1 MDTVVYVI
9 SILMWILCPA
19 IIGLILLQGA
29 AGDISSAFGGG
40 GQLDAS
46 LGVGAHRKMA
56 QVTGA
61 LAVLFFIMVL
71 FMAYPHRGSFQN
83 VKNAPAPVAPPTEQ
97 AKPEAVKPVEPA
109 PPIVQPE
116 PAKPAD
122 PAPAIPVQAQ
132 PQAEVQPEAAK
143 PVEAAPAPEV
153 EVKPAPA
160 APEPA
165 KPEAAQPEAVKP
177 EAKPVEPLPVTV
189 PTLAPA
195 PAPAEPAKP

>member
-29 AGDISSAFGGG
+29 AGGG

-83 VKNAPAPVAPPTEQ
+83 VKNAPASVPA
-97 AKPEAVKPVEPA
+97 AKPEA
-109 PPIVQPE
+109 
-116 PAKPAD
+116 AKPA
-122 PAPAIPVQAQ
+122 PAAVPTVLPEAKPEAAKPAEPAAPVVVPEAK
-132 PQAEVQPEAAK
+132 PEAAKPAEPAAPVVVPEAKPEAAK
-143 PVEAAPAPEV
+143 PVE
-153 EVKPAPA
+153 PA
-160 APEPA
+160 APDVPA
-165 KPEAAQPEAVKP
+165 AA
-177 EAKPVEPLPVTV
+177 AKPVEPVAPVVTV
-189 PTLAPA
+189 PTLVPA

>member
-83 VKNAPAPVAPPTEQ
+83 VKNAPAPAPAPSEQ
-97 AKPEAVKPVEPA
+97 AKPGPA
-109 PPIVQPE
+109 PAPAV
-116 PAKPAD
+116 PAKPEAAKPAEAA
-122 PAPAIPVQAQ
+122 PAPVVLPEAAKPAEAAPAPVQVQAQ
-132 PQAEVQPEAAK
+132 VQPEAAK
-143 PVEAAPAPEV
+143 PVEAAPAP
-153 EVKPAPA
+153 PA
-160 APEPA
+160 
-165 KPEAAQPEAVKP
+165 PEAAKP
-177 EAKPVEPLPVTV
+177 EAKPVEPLPATV

-195 PAPAEPAKP
+195 PAPAPPEPAKP

>member
-83 VKNAPAPVAPPTEQ
+83 VKNAPAPAAAPSEQ
-97 AKPEAVKPVEPA
+97 AKPGPA
-109 PPIVQPE
+109 PAPAV
-116 PAKPAD
+116 PAKPEAAKPAEAA
-122 PAPAIPVQAQ
+122 PAPVVLPEAAKPAEAAPAAPVQVQAQ
-132 PQAEVQPEAAK
+132 TQAQPEAAK
-143 PVEAAPAPEV
+143 PVE
-153 EVKPAPA
+153 PA
-160 APEPA
+160 APDVPA
-165 KPEAAQPEAVKP
+165 AA
-177 EAKPVEPLPVTV
+177 AKPVEPVAPVVTV
-189 PTLAPA
+189 PTLVPAPA

>member
-83 VKNAPAPVAPPTEQ
+83 VKNAPAPAVAPSGQ
-97 AKPEAVKPVEPA
+97 AKPGPAPAPAVPTKTEAAKTTEAAPPVVLPDEAKPAAAA
-109 PPIVQPE
+109 PPIQVRT
-116 PAKPAD
+116 
-122 PAPAIPVQAQ
+122 Q
-132 PQAEVQPEAAK
+132 PQAQVQPEAPK
-143 PVEAAPAPEV
+143 PVEAA
-153 EVKPAPA
+153 KPA
-160 APEPA
+160 EPV
-165 KPEAAQPEAVKP
+165 P
-177 EAKPVEPLPVTV
+177 TSM

-195 PAPAEPAKP
+195 PVEPAKP

>member
-71 FMAYPHRGSFQN
+71 FMAYPHRGSFDKL
-83 VKNAPAPVAPPTEQ
+83 KNAPAPA
-97 AKPEAVKPVEPA
+97 A
-109 PPIVQPE
+109 
-116 PAKPAD
+116 
-122 PAPAIPVQAQ
+122 APAIPA
-132 PQAEVQPEAAK
+132 EAAK
-143 PVEAAPAPEV
+143 PVEAKPAEAAKPVEAKPAEAAAPEV
-153 EVKPAPA
+153 PVQLQAQPQAQAQPDVAKPVEAALPAQPVEAEAKPA
-160 APEPA
+160 EA
-165 KPEAAQPEAVKP
+165 KPIEA
-177 EAKPVEPLPVTV
+177 AKPVEPVPTTV

>member
-83 VKNAPAPVAPPTEQ
+83 MKNAPAPAAAPAAPAAPADQ
-97 AKPEAVKPVEPA
+97 AKPEA
-109 PPIVQPE
+109 
-116 PAKPAD
+116 AKPAEAAPPVVLPEAAK
-122 PAPAIPVQAQ
+122 PAAAAPEAPVQVQAQ
-132 PQAEVQPEAAK
+132 PQAQPEPAK
-143 PVEAAPAPEV
+143 PVEAAPAPQ
-153 EVKPAPA
+153 
-160 APEPA
+160 
-165 KPEAAQPEAVKP
+165 PEAAKP
-177 EAKPVEPLPVTV
+177 AEPVPTTV
-189 PTLAPA
+189 PMLAPA

>member
-83 VKNAPAPVAPPTEQ
+83 VKNAPAPAVAPSEQ
-97 AKPEAVKPVEPA
+97 AKPGPAPAPAVPAKPEAAKPTEAAPAPVVLPEAVKPAEVAPA
-109 PPIVQPE
+109 PVQ
-116 PAKPAD
+116 
-122 PAPAIPVQAQ
+122 VQAQ
-132 PQAEVQPEAAK
+132 PQAQVQPEAAK
-143 PVEAAPAPEV
+143 PVEAAPAQ
-153 EVKPAPA
+153 
-160 APEPA
+160 
-165 KPEAAQPEAVKP
+165 PEAAKP

>member
-1 MDTVVYVI
+1 MDTVVYLT

-71 FMAYPHRGSFQN
+71 LMAYPHRGSFQD
-83 VKNAPAPVAPPTEQ
+83 VKGAPVTKPAPVVAPMD
-97 AKPEAVKPVEPA
+97 
-109 PPIVQPE
+109 
-116 PAKPAD
+116 KPAD
-122 PAPAIPVQAQ
+122 QVTTPVVAP
-132 PQAEVQPEAAK
+132 ETKPEAAK
-143 PVEAAPAPEV
+143 PEAAKPETAAAPV
-153 EVKPAPA
+153 EEAKPNP

-165 KPEAAQPEAVKP
+165 AA
-177 EAKPVEPLPVTV
+177 
-189 PTLAPA
+189 
-195 PAPAEPAKP
+195 PAKP

>member
-83 VKNAPAPVAPPTEQ
+83 VKNAPVPVAPPSEQ
-97 AKPEAVKPVEPA
+97 AKPGPA
-109 PPIVQPE
+109 PAPAV
-116 PAKPAD
+116 PAKPEAAKPTEAA
-122 PAPAIPVQAQ
+122 PAPVVLPEAAKPAEAAPAAPVQVQAQ
-132 PQAEVQPEAAK
+132 PQAQVQPEAAK
-143 PVEAAPAPEV
+143 PVEAAPV
-153 EVKPAPA
+153 Q
-160 APEPA
+160 
-165 KPEAAQPEAVKP
+165 PEAAKP